1 MLSTT
6 DPAPRDELPIVTV
19 RDVSSWPGLL
29 VVCIAAA
36 VYLAWSTTTDQAVG
50 DLELIASG
58 VLLLTPM
65 FALIGSRELRL
76 YENSLVVIRRGKVR
90 LDRPL
95 DELVALRSVPL
106 TGVHWAVFQG
116 PVRVVLFSSG
126 PAWQRLIESCKLRA
140 RTGAIREPYAR

>member
-1 MLSTT
+1 MLTT
-6 DPAPRDELPIVTV
+6 ADPAPRDELPIVAV

-50 DLELIASG
+50 DLELIAWG
-58 VLLLTPM
+58 VLLLAPT

-76 YENSLVVIRRGKVR
+76 YEYSLVVIRRGKIR

-95 DELVALRSVPL
+95 DELLAVRSIPF

-126 PAWQRLIESCKLRA
+126 PAWQRLVEFCKLRA
-140 RTGAIREPYAR
+140 ARTGELREP